1 MISLEEQKRFIKTVK
16 NACDF
21 FRSIRIWPL
30 EANLDYE
37 GWVNNFNG
45 TKDQYLASI
54 ILWHF
59 IYYPQSMIQ
68 KLLYD
73 AVGNACGHFKE
84 SNLCW
89 QHDHHKR
96 NVFYSFIPG
105 ERPNPTDSGFTYLK
119 IARDFLHIPTEQII
133 NFSDIEN
140 KLGCIYTK
148 YKIVFLDDFIGSGAQ
163 CCKALNSLGRD
174 GIKIIELARR
184 GGHQLVYA
192 PIIANTVGLELIEKS
207 CPNLIVAP
215 GQILGKEYNIFEKE
229 SLCWENDE
237 ELWHAGTDMIL
248 RYSKQLGIPDDANEE
263 NSARGYHNQGL
274 TIAFEYGI
282 PDAVP
287 ALFYFNESDWKPLM
301 HREYERISNDE

>member
-105 ERPNPTDSGFTYLK
+105 ETPNPTDSGFTYLK
-119 IARDFLHIPTEQII
+119 IRFH
-133 NFSDIEN
+133 
-140 KLGCIYTK
+140 
-148 YKIVFLDDFIGSGAQ
+148 
-163 CCKALNSLGRD
+163 CC
-174 GIKIIELARR
+174 
-184 GGHQLVYA
+184 QL
-192 PIIANTVGLELIEKS
+192 K
-207 CPNLIVAP
+207 
-215 GQILGKEYNIFEKE
+215 
-229 SLCWENDE
+229 
-237 ELWHAGTDMIL
+237 
-248 RYSKQLGIPDDANEE
+248 R
-263 NSARGYHNQGL
+263 SARANSSCL
-274 TIAFEYGI
+274 SIMLL
-282 PDAVP
+282 PPV
-287 ALFYFNESDWKPLM
+287 LSVL
-301 HREYERISNDE
+301 